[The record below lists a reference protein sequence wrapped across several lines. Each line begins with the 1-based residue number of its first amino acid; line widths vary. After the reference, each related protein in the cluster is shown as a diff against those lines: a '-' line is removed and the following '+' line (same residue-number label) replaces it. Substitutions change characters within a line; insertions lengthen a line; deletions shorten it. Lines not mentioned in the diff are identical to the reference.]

1 MSSENLFLKQKSLRI
16 NHGHIAQFFCWWGQ
30 AHWMWMDI
38 YFWHRG
44 HWVICCCLDC
54 HLCGDLTADWSLMPL
69 LPKRALHSLFTE
81 HVLPGLYVYCVLWAA
96 QIWFQPPWEPAL
108 PPTPSL
114 CSWCVSQGC
123 GDIQGWSEESIFHL
137 FDQLE
142 RAEMLAACF
151 FRLHQ
156 QNSMLNCL
164 CQCCLGRR
172 RLFCIFSVPSRTS
185 SGEVHDSYLGNRL
198 GEGLLA
204 TSGKLVSLLP
214 APLLHPMPSYFLGS
228 WFLVFGGYG

>member
-1 MSSENLFLKQKSLRI
+1 MVTLLSFLLIRTSSLNV
-16 NHGHIAQFFCWWGQ
+16 NGHLLLA
-30 AHWMWMDI
+30 
-38 YFWHRG
+38 
-44 HWVICCCLDC
+44 L
-54 HLCGDLTADWSLMPL
+54 WSLGYLL
-69 LPKRALHSLFTE
+69 LPGLSSVWWSNSRLGPNAFASQERALHSLFIE

-156 QNSMLNCL
+156 QNSMLNWL
-164 CQCCLGRR
+164 CQCCLGHR

-185 SGEVHDSYLGNRL
+185 SGEVHDSYLGNRWL

-204 TSGKLVSLLP
+204 TTGKLVSLLP

>member
-1 MSSENLFLKQKSLRI
+1 MVTLLSFLLIRTSSLNV
-16 NHGHIAQFFCWWGQ
+16 NGHLLLA
-30 AHWMWMDI
+30 
-38 YFWHRG
+38 
-44 HWVICCCLDC
+44 L
-54 HLCGDLTADWSLMPL
+54 WSLGYL
-69 LPKRALHSLFTE
+69 LLRGLSSVWWSNSRLGPDAFLHKRALHSLFTE

-96 QIWFQPPWEPAL
+96 QIRFQPPWEPAL

-142 RAEMLAACF
+142 RAEMLAPCF

-156 QNSMLNCL
+156 QNSMLNWL

-172 RLFCIFSVPSRTS
+172 RLFCIFSVPSRTRVEKCMTAIW
-185 SGEVHDSYLGNRL
+185 GTDDWVR
-198 GEGLLA
+198 A
-204 TSGKLVSLLP
+204 C
-214 APLLHPMPSYFLGS
+214 
-228 WFLVFGGYG
+228 